1 MPSGFTLMEI
11 LMAILILG
19 ILFTTIYGAWATVSK
34 TTRAVTDDIVD
45 YEVAE
50 ICLSRMIMDLQGLV
64 IARRPAYVD
73 PEPNSEPDPYRII
86 ATVNDP
92 GALFSGLRFTARSHL
107 PMVDETR
114 NGIAQILYYLD
125 SPNDAPPYVI
135 RRADSLF
142 PYETMEPKPTDPILC
157 EGVQKLAFVFYDQD
171 GQTHEQWDS
180 ESDDVG
186 FATPR
191 AISIDLTIG
200 HKEVAKRF
208 KTMVVF
214 PLYRDKK
221 E

>member
-11 LMAILILG
+11 LLAILILG

-64 IARRPAYVD
+64 IAQRPAYVD
-73 PEPNSEPDPYRII
+73 PEPNAEPDPYQIVS
-86 ATVNDP
+86 TVSDP
-92 GALFSGLRFTARSHL
+92 GAPFSGLRFTARSHL

-142 PYETMEPKPTDPILC
+142 PFETLEARPTDPILC
-157 EGVQKLAFVFYDQD
+157 EGVRELALIFYDQD
-171 GQTHEQWDS
+171 GETHEQWNS
-180 ESDDVG
+180 ESDNVG

-191 AISIDLTIG
+191 AIAIDLKIG
-200 HKEVAKRF
+200 NEEAPKRF
-208 KTMVVF
+208 ETMIVF
-214 PLYRDKK
+214 PIYRDKK